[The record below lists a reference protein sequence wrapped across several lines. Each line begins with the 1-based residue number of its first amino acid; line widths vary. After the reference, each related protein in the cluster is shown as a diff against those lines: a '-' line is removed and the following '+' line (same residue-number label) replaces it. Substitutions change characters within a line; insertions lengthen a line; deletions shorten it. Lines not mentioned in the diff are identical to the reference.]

1 MKHRKYFE
9 QLNEEDKELLEE
21 LLKAEQE
28 EHKYG
33 NDEHFEMVLLIVV
46 VFIMAMVIYRF
57 LGVF

>member
-1 MKHRKYFE
+1 MKYRKYFE
-9 QLNEEDKELLEE
+9 PLNEKDKELVEE
-21 LLKAEQE
+21 LMKAKPE

-33 NDEHFEMVLLIVV
+33 NDEQFEVVLLIVV

>member
-9 QLNEEDKELLEE
+9 PLNEKE
-21 LLKAEQE
+21 LLKAEKE

-33 NDEHFEMVLLIVV
+33 NDEQFEVVLLIVV

>member
-33 NDEHFEMVLLIVV
+33 NDEQFEVVLLIVL
-46 VFIMAMVIYRF
+46 VFILAMVVYRF

>member
-33 NDEHFEMVLLIVV
+33 NDEHFEVVLLIAVGT
-46 VFIMAMVIYRF
+46 IIAMVIYKL